1 MKYDL
6 IAIDI
11 DGTLVADNKII
22 APPVYEAVQR
32 VVQAGKKVVL
42 CTGRPLPGAQ
52 PYVEELALDK
62 VDDYMIT
69 YHGALVQRSDTLET
83 ILHHE
88 LTHQDL
94 LNWRELTHSLGH
106 TIQAVRNDGVFT
118 DLKDL
123 DYFKLMES
131 YFNNIPLRIRE
142 IDEMNPDRLFSK
154 LFMGDDANKLDQFEE
169 VIPDSF
175 REDYTILRS
184 GPNSIEI
191 LNKKASKGQS
201 LGELAELL
209 KIPQKRVMAIGD
221 SGNDVDMVEYAGLG
235 VAMGNA
241 VSEVKAVADVITK
254 DADNFGVAHAINRY
268 LFNE

>member
-1 MKYDL
+1 MNYDL

-11 DGTLVADNKII
+11 DGTLVAENKII
-22 APPVYEAVQR
+22 APPVYDAIQR

-52 PYVEELALDK
+52 PYVKELSLNK

-88 LTHQDL
+88 LTLQDL
-94 LNWRELTHSLGH
+94 LHWRKLTQEYGY
-106 TIQAVRNDGVFT
+106 TVQAVRNDGVFT
-118 DLKDL
+118 DMKDL
-123 DYFKLMES
+123 NYFKLMES

-142 IDEMNPDRLFSK
+142 IDEMNPEHLFSK
-154 LFMGDDANKLDQFEE
+154 LFMGDDAKKLDHFEK
-169 VIPDSF
+169 VIPDFF
-175 REDYTILRS
+175 RKKYTILRS

-201 LGELAELL
+201 LSELANLL
-209 KIPQKRVMAIGD
+209 SIPQERVMAIGD
-221 SGNDVDMVEYAGLG
+221 SGNDIDMVQYAGLG
-235 VAMGNA
+235 IAMGNA
-241 VSEVKAVADVITK
+241 VPAVKAVADVITK
-254 DADNFGVAHAINRY
+254 DADDFGVAHAINRY
-268 LFNE
+268 LFKE

>member
-6 IAIDI
+6 VAIDI
-11 DGTLVADNKII
+11 DGTLVAENKII
-22 APPVYEAVQR
+22 AEPVNEAIQR
-32 VVQAGKKVVL
+32 VVNAGIKVIL

-52 PYVEELALDK
+52 PYVKELALNK

-88 LTHQDL
+88 LTYQDL
-94 LNWRELTHSLGH
+94 LSWHELTQSLDSN
-106 TIQAVRNDGVFT
+106 IQAVRNDGVFT
-118 DLKDL
+118 DMKDL

-131 YFNNIPLRIRE
+131 HFNNIPLRIRE
-142 IDEMNPDRLFSK
+142 MNEINPNLLFSK
-154 LFMGDDANKLDQFEE
+154 LFMGDDARKLDQFEE
-169 VIPDSF
+169 DIPDFF
-175 REDYTILRS
+175 RKEYTILRS

-201 LGELAELL
+201 LSELANLL
-209 KIPQKRVMAIGD
+209 HIPQERIMAIGD
-221 SGNDVDMVEYAGLG
+221 SGNDIDMVECAGLG

-241 VSEVKAVADVITK
+241 VPAVKAVADVITEN
-254 DADNFGVAHAINRY
+254 AENFGVAHAINRY